1 MMLIKCFRDLCE
13 YMGESEI
20 AGIVVQDEDGDCF
33 IQTTIEQLMEGRVER
48 FRVTKLDKKG
58 KSYFKLVEY

>member
-1 MMLIKCFRDLCE
+1 
-13 YMGESEI
+13 MGESEI

-33 IQTTIEQLMEGRVER
+33 IQTTIEQLLEGRVER